1 VNARWAKPLDEALIM
16 RLAQGIRRVVTVED
30 HMIAGGFG
38 SAVLELLEA
47 HKLHDVDVRLIGLP
61 DKLIEHGAPS
71 ILKELYGL
79 TSSHI
84 KDVVRELVHTRSKEY
99 KMAHGA

>member
-1 VNARWAKPLDEALIM
+1 MNARWVKPLDEELIL
-16 RLAQGIRRVVTVED
+16 RLARGTHRIVTIED
-30 HMIAGGFG
+30 HVVAGGFG

-47 HKLHDVDVRLIGLP
+47 HAMLPHVDIRLIGFP
-61 DKLIEHGAPS
+61 DRMVEHGAPS

-84 KDVVRELVHTRSKEY
+84 KDVVRELVHSESKGYEL
-99 KMAHGA
+99 AH